1 LERVSIFPSAGVFI
15 YGSAWVRTLASFPKH
30 MHLLTPLLA
39 QASAD
44 WHANSLGQAL
54 LYTAVFSLAGTALAI
69 LGYKLFDLCTPG
81 NLHEEIIKNRNLAA
95 AVLGAAIILGV
106 CIVVAAAIMG

>member
-1 LERVSIFPSAGVFI
+1 MEVLI
-15 YGSAWVRTLASFPKH
+15 YGRLVARTLTAFFNPNL
-30 MHLLTPLLA
+30 MHLLAPLLA
-39 QASAD
+39 QASVAAD
-44 WHANSLGQAL
+44 WHPTSLGQAL

-69 LGYKLFDLCTPG
+69 VGYKIFDICTPG

-95 AVLGAAIILGV
+95 AVLGASIILGV